1 AEEVAEFCRAVE
13 RGGVKNDVRVDVPL
27 VCVGAD
33 YVCVTPLQKALGQ
46 LAPDVACLLRGYFAG
61 LEGLTYVVGDHA
73 RLLAAG
79 ALRILPFRER
89 KLSRDKLRRAAIG
102 VDQRAVFSFF
112 RVFNVV

>member
-1 AEEVAEFCRAVE
+1 ALRVGDDGEVVLQAYQVGEPPEHAPGAEEVAEFCRAVE

-73 RLLAAG
+73 
-79 ALRILPFRER
+79 
-89 KLSRDKLRRAAIG
+89 
-102 VDQRAVFSFF
+102 
-112 RVFNVV
+112 